1 MKIIQ
6 LFAENV
12 KRLSAVTIKPDGST
26 VVIGGMNGAGK
37 SSVLD
42 SIMYAL
48 AGGDSL
54 PSKPL
59 RNGTDKGQITVDI
72 GEYVVTRKFARK
84 DDDEVRSTLE
94 IKTKEGFKAT
104 SPQAILDDLCGKMA
118 FDPLEFSRLKPKAQL
133 DAIRELVG
141 LDFTDLDRKR
151 AAIFDR
157 RTDLNRQAKAKAAEF
172 DACPAVDA
180 PAEEVS
186 VAALMDELKSREAIN
201 KENANTRQGGEDEE
215 NDHRQ
220 LIQEANDADLR
231 VIELEKQL
239 AEARKAA
246 AEARHKVQ
254 DSELRLVGIRKHVAS
269 LKDAD
274 TESVRAQIAAADSVN
289 AKVRQN
295 AKRAQ
300 LKQTLADLEG
310 DAQQLTEQISAIDKQ
325 KADKMA
331 AAPFPVPGLGFD
343 SQGVTFNGLPF
354 SQASSAEQL
363 RVSVAMGLALNPKL
377 RVMLIRDGSL
387 LDSASLAMVA
397 QMAEEAD
404 GQIWLERVS
413 EGDEVSVVI
422 EDGHVKAVETAE
434 ATA

>member
-133 DAIRELVG
+133 DALRELVG

-151 AAIFDR
+151 ATIFDR
-157 RTDLNRQAKAKAAEF
+157 RTDLNRQAKAKAAEL
-172 DACPAVDA
+172 DACPAVEA

-186 VAALMDELKSREAIN
+186 VAALTDELRKAQSTNNAKFLARREADKAEQDIGRIAAEC
-201 KENANTRQGGEDEE
+201 KRTLREIED
-215 NDHRQ
+215 
-220 LIQEANDADLR
+220 L
-231 VIELEKQL
+231 KQRL
-239 AEARKAA
+239 AEAEGELAGLEKARA
-246 AEARHKVQ
+246 TAEEDAAKLKAEA
-254 DSELRLVGIRKHVAS
+254 
-269 LKDAD
+269 DAMPEIECD
-274 TESVRAQIAAADSVN
+274 PIHERIKNAEGVN
-289 AKVRQN
+289 RMVRQN
-295 AKRAQ
+295 AKRAD